1 MKLPGKTTLNRMQL
15 AAQREMER
23 IEISQDGRVAIGML
37 KKPMPEQ
44 VSLRDDFAG
53 IVRLMDVIQ
62 SDSQLLQR
70 VLKLMRSPAGAD
82 ATVIGDAEEEASE

>member
-1 MKLPGKTTLNRMQL
+1 MKPPGKTTLNRMQL
-15 AAQREMER
+15 AAQRERER
-23 IEISQDGRVAIGML
+23 IEISQDGRVATGML

-70 VLKLMRSPAGAD
+70 VLKLMRSPAEAD
-82 ATVIGDAEEEASE
+82 AIVVGDDEEDASE